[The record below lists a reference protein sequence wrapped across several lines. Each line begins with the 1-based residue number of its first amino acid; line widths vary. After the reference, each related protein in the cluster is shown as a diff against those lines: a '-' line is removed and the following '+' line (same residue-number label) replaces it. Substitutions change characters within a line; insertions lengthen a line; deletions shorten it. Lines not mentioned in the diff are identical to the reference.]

1 MSPLSSNE
9 DIIMRKK
16 EKEITDNA
24 ELIAIIAKAKVC
36 RLAMVDGDSP
46 YIVPLSFGY
55 AANKLY
61 FHGAINGKKIDLIKA
76 NPNICFEFDHLIETV
91 ESEKAC
97 NWSMRFQSIVGFGK
111 ASLMETSEEKKSAL
125 AIIMAQYSNEQFA
138 FPDKMLQAT
147 AVIKVS
153 IESITGKQSLPER

>member
-1 MSPLSSNE
+1 
-9 DIIMRKK
+9 MRKT

-55 AANKLY
+55 AGNTLY
-61 FHGAINGKKIDLIKA
+61 FHGATKGKKIDLIKS
-76 NPNICFEFDHLIETV
+76 NPNICFEFDHLIEMV

-97 NWSMRFQSIVGFGK
+97 SWSMKFQSIIGFGK
-111 ASLMETSEEKKSAL
+111 ASLLETRKEKKDAL
-125 AIIMAQYSNEQFA
+125 AVIMAQYSEEQFD

-153 IESITGKQSLPER
+153 IESITGKQSLPDR